1 MQLNIS
7 ELLKKKSEKQ
17 IFDLTFDLDYLVRD
31 DYKVKLKAPIYIKG
45 EAVNN
50 GSIVEI
56 KGVFVVLCDVQ
67 CSRCLDEFEDSF
79 IVEFEER
86 FSKSPEEEEIYPII
100 EDAIIFDDMVMDDLI
115 LSMPVKLLCNKECKG
130 LCHNCGENLNKV
142 NCDCEKDVINPKF
155 AALKDLFKED

>member
-7 ELLKKKSEKQ
+7 ELLKKKNEKQ
-17 IFDLTFDLDYLVRD
+17 YFDLTFDLDYLVREE
-31 DYKVKLKAPIYIKG
+31 YKVKLKAPIHIKG

-50 GSIVEI
+50 GSVVEI

-67 CSRCLDEFEDSF
+67 CSRCLDVFEDSF
-79 IVEFEER
+79 IVDFEES
-86 FSKSPEEEEIYPII
+86 FSKSPKDEEIYQIN
-100 EDAIIFDDMVMDDLI
+100 ENSIIFDDMVMDDLI
-115 LSMPVKLLCNKECKG
+115 LSMPVKLLCNKDCKG

-142 NCDCEKDVINPKF
+142 NCDCERDLINPKF